1 MVCPNCGYNNNPNAV
16 FCKKCGANL
25 FTGEMNLINRINSR
39 INLLTVILGLMVSI
53 IVLFIASI
61 FYGSLVAS
69 GTLNLIVF
77 AALILFTMTFIGGI
91 VTGLLG
97 NDNPSD
103 GLINGGF
110 LSLILL
116 INLGF
121 IIGVIWLIFIAVS
134 SYLTSALQTYTG
146 GLISTSN
153 IVNNTS
159 TSNTVESFSTI
170 IQFILILIASFFG
183 GVFGGGL
190 GAYIKKSFK

>member
-1 MVCPNCGYNNNPNAV
+1 MVCPNCGYNNKPDAV

-25 FTGEMNLINRINSR
+25 FTGEKSFVNRINSR
-39 INLLTVILGLMVSI
+39 INLLAVFLGLAVSV
-53 IVLFIASI
+53 IVLFIGSI

-69 GTLNLIVF
+69 GTLNLIAF
-77 AALILFTMTFIGGI
+77 IALILFSMTFIGVI

-121 IIGVIWLIFIAVS
+121 IIGVMWLIFIVIS

-146 GLISTSN
+146 GLISTPSV
-153 IVNNTS
+153 INNTS
-159 TSNTVESFSTI
+159 QSNSVESFSSI
-170 IQFILILIASFFG
+170 IEFILILIVTFFG
-183 GVFGGGL
+183 GVLGGGL
-190 GAYIKKSFK
+190 GAYLKKI